1 MKLTTLFAMAC
12 FMFAV
17 PITSATTISATLNS
31 INPTS
36 TTQGTYT
43 GDSYTAINSGALTF
57 TSPTVG
63 SFIAFCVEPE
73 ETINLGESVTYT
85 LTTLTRTDLA
95 QIMAVYYASPQ
106 DALNAQ
112 GAQWAMWELLQDHS
126 VNLSKGDVKLPNGA
140 VKDKANEYLDMYE
153 DFAPASNAVWLSSS
167 NRQDMIACI
176 PEPQPAAMLLG
187 AFGIIT
193 LLRRRK

>member
-1 MKLTTLFAMAC
+1 MAC